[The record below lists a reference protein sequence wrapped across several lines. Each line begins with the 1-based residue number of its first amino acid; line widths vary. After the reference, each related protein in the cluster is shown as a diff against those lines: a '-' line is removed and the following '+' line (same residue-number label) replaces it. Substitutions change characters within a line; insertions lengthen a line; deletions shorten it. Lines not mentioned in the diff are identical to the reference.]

1 MNYISMYLSAMLSLA
16 AATTNDSI
24 TDSISN
30 NIPNNLQTS
39 INIRYLRGEE
49 DTVACI
55 SLEEC
60 QAQSVEM
67 GFEYFYTGDYPTKGC
82 YSKGTNAFFS
92 IGSED
97 EMTIPNLSGSKQRIW
112 CTPIPVQFVE
122 KSLSERDACI
132 TAESCKSKA
141 LEVGVDVDLYFY
153 NNEFETRGCY
163 TKTSPTSAIKK
174 AFWSQGTEEEM
185 STSDLSAPLLERLW
199 CDDKDLLE
207 NSLDTDTAYPT
218 PAVVYT
224 NSPVKPTTKPTMRPS
239 KTKAP
244 STPPTKEPTNVSV
257 SHDTSALNLI

>member
-1 MNYISMYLSAMLSLA
+1 MLSLV
-16 AATTNDSI
+16 AATSNDSTTYI
-24 TDSISN
+24 TN
-30 NIPNNLQTS
+30 NIRTS
-39 INIRYLRGEE
+39 TNIRHLRGED

-55 SLEEC
+55 SQDDC
-60 QAQSVEM
+60 QAQSFEM
-67 GFEYFYTGDYPTKGC
+67 GFEFFFTGEYPTKGC

-92 IGSED
+92 LGSED
-97 EMTIPNLSGSKQRIW
+97 EMSIPNLSGSKQRIW
-112 CTPIPVQFVE
+112 CNPTSIPVQFEE

-132 TAESCKSKA
+132 TAESCKAKA
-141 LEVGVDVDLYFY
+141 LDVGVDVGLYFY

-163 TKTSPTSAIKK
+163 TKTSPTSGIKK
-174 AFWSQGTEEEM
+174 AFWSKGTAEEM

-199 CDDKDLLE
+199 CDDKDLSE

-224 NSPVKPTTKPTMRPS
+224 NSPVKPTNKPTMRPS

-257 SHDTSALNLI
+257 SHDMSALTHI